1 MSPIR
6 RRRPECRSARAVD
19 ANSMIEASLEK
30 RRRKGLGRTL
40 GQRPLVVMRPMNLC
54 MSTTRRSWCLTDPLV
69 VVVGLDLE
77 EQSTP
82 IALGEGRPEG

>member
-1 MSPIR
+1 
-6 RRRPECRSARAVD
+6 
-19 ANSMIEASLEK
+19 
-30 RRRKGLGRTL
+30 
-40 GQRPLVVMRPMNLC
+40 MNLC

-77 EQSTP
+77 QQSTP